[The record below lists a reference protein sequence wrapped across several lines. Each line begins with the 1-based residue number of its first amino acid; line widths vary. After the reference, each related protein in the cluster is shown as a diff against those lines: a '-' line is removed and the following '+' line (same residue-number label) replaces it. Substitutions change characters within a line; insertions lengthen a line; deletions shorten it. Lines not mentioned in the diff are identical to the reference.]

1 MYKPL
6 GERAKAKHL
15 EAINNYLADD
25 TCYDLL
31 KYARNNDVGIY
42 FTMNDWLTFAGEV
55 LSEDDLNKFKEK
67 LFPLE
72 AKEDGSNEQEMK
84 ELRAKIVNLAN
95 GVMKREVTLFDIID
109 EVGTNLKKYIYMVK
123 QCAYKY
129 NAINRSTLA
138 SNFEFCQKVWSY
150 QKPIEQLTISFPD
163 LDNKQVSLVKG
174 VIEDRGLIL
183 NDITYRQ
190 AYYYALNKGII
201 TKKNTSS
208 R

>member
-109 EVGTNLKKYIYMVK
+109 
-123 QCAYKY
+123 A
-129 NAINRSTLA
+129 
-138 SNFEFCQKVWSY
+138 
-150 QKPIEQLTISFPD
+150 
-163 LDNKQVSLVKG
+163 
-174 VIEDRGLIL
+174 
-183 NDITYRQ
+183 
-190 AYYYALNKGII
+190 
-201 TKKNTSS
+201 
-208 R
+208 